1 MNGFTLTS
9 RRRSGAVRLQ
19 VDCGEWSRVLLVGV
33 QSQDQRGAFL
43 NDTDARMTS
52 SVNPSLMPFGQ
63 TKPPLQVQV
72 VSRRTVARGLGISIA
87 EVKLQERKTTDLPLS
102 TLHRWQKVLNV
113 PLVELLVEPDDSLSL
128 PLMKRARLVQLMKTV
143 MSIMEQ
149 AKQTS
154 VERFAQTMIGQL
166 IEIMPELREVSSW
179 PVVGQRRRRNEY
191 GRAAERSLPEEVF
204 TELAHHSAGH
214 ILEP

>member
-1 MNGFTLTS
+1 MAGGQRDGNTCRNGNEVGRTVPLAACS
-9 RRRSGAVRLQ
+9 ALHRLGEVRRQEG
-19 VDCGEWSRVLLVGV
+19 
-33 QSQDQRGAFL
+33 
-43 NDTDARMTS
+43 
-52 SVNPSLMPFGQ
+52 
-63 TKPPLQVQV
+63 

-87 EVKLQERKTTDLPLS
+87 EVKLQERETTDLPLS

-113 PLVELLVEPDDSLSL
+113 PLAELLVEPDESLSL

-154 VERFAQTMIGQL
+154 VKRFAQTMIGQL
-166 IEIMPELREVSSW
+166 TEIMPELREISSW
-179 PVVGQRRRRNEY
+179 PVVGQRRRCGEY
-191 GRAAERSLPEEVF
+191 GRAADHSLPEEVF
-204 TELAHHSAGH
+204 TELAHDVAWH